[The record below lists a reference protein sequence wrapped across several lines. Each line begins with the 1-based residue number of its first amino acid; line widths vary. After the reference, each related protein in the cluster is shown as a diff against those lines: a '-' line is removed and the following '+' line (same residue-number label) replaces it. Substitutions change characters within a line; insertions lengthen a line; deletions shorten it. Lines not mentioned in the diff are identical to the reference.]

1 MAAARGKK
9 KEKENG
15 GLPSFISLEGKT
27 GWERTVEEKVIMY
40 YDSFSIFDR
49 SNAMEITRTDLLK
62 CLRSLGHDL
71 TETQV
76 TDHMTAL
83 GHDPGAAR
91 SDVSFADF
99 VHLMSRLENQ
109 VTAGPLDFCFCFC
122 FFFFFFFFF
131 FFLKKKKKK
140 KTQK

>member
-83 GHDPGAAR
+83 APHPHPALMTRTQVQHIEGLFNHSITIHRCHTAP
-91 SDVSFADF
+91 
-99 VHLMSRLENQ
+99 HLKQRHFTLW
-109 VTAGPLDFCFCFC
+109 
-122 FFFFFFFFF
+122 
-131 FFLKKKKKK
+131 
-140 KTQK
+140 